1 MKKLFL
7 ITLFIC
13 PLIFCSAKNNSG
25 IEHVF
30 ATVEQE
36 QLYNTPLVPVNKQED
51 LTATSESESVQR
63 ATKAENTTYPTGL
76 ESPSESVKKLE
87 NTKVPTFDELYTP
100 PNKETPKNSDGS
112 PELFKRNTS
121 SAPSWEGEK
130 IDIDKY
136 YDKQKDG
143 SYIRKGSKRTDSQTI
158 TFIIVFALITTAIGL
173 VYKYNTTNKK

>member
-1 MKKLFL
+1 M
-7 ITLFIC
+7 
-13 PLIFCSAKNNSG
+13 
-25 IEHVF
+25 
-30 ATVEQE
+30 
-36 QLYNTPLVPVNKQED
+36 
-51 LTATSESESVQR
+51 
-63 ATKAENTTYPTGL
+63 
-76 ESPSESVKKLE
+76 
-87 NTKVPTFDELYTP
+87 YTP